1 MNEILAHTDGYRTVA
16 IEQTFDHTAKHPKSS
31 DLIPAPV
38 DLAAYASP
46 LAGRMTLLNR
56 LTIVYQDAVVVH
68 TMNTSANL
76 KRYHLVA
83 GAPKTEAAMQHC
95 CSTFGGDIVARCET
109 ESGAGYRMLHISHK
123 YYQLA
128 LRRGLCFELKYAP
141 AIVDSNV
148 RRDILTI
155 GYQYASQRKAKNVVI
170 SSGAEGR
177 FQVRGPYD
185 IANLGLI
192 FGLSEEQ
199 SKSAISHTCRRVL
212 LRAESRRLGKTVMYV
227 RNVVGA
233 GNDSDE
239 ADDVVDD
246 EEEEEDEGDFDGYAE
261 VQPCKKQK
269 IK

>member
-1 MNEILAHTDGYRTVA
+1 
-16 IEQTFDHTAKHPKSS
+16 
-31 DLIPAPV
+31 
-38 DLAAYASP
+38 
-46 LAGRMTLLNR
+46 MT
-56 LTIVYQDAVVVH
+56 IIYQDPVVVH
-68 TMNTSANL
+68 AMNTSANL
-76 KRYHLVA
+76 KRYHIVA

-109 ESGAGYRMLHISHK
+109 ESGGGYKMLHISHK

-148 RRDILTI
+148 RRDMLTI

-170 SSGAEGR
+170 SSGAEGK

-199 SKSAISHTCRRVL
+199 SKSAISHTCRRAL
-212 LRAESRRLGKTVMYV
+212 LKAESRRLGKTVMFV
-227 RNVVGA
+227 RNVGA
-233 GNDSDE
+233 PDNTSDE
-239 ADDVVDD
+239 EVYGEDRDDDD
-246 EEEEEDEGDFDGYAE
+246 DEEEEDEGDFDGYADP
-261 VQPCKKQK
+261 QPCKKQK
-269 IK
+269 ISK